1 MIANKTSKP
10 NATQPTE
17 GVVRVA
23 LPRIVHSLWIMPAVI
38 LGIVIFLLALLAP
51 LYLLACGLVTFI
63 GCDPGLATLLAMA
76 IGVPWSMLLP
86 HILD

>member
-1 MIANKTSKP
+1 MKILLITTAILLGFAIFAVLVLGP
-10 NATQPTE
+10 P
-17 GVVRVA
+17 A
-23 LPRIVHSLWIMPAVI
+23 LFAW
-38 LGIVIFLLALLAP
+38 
-51 LYLLACGLVTFI
+51 GLVVFV